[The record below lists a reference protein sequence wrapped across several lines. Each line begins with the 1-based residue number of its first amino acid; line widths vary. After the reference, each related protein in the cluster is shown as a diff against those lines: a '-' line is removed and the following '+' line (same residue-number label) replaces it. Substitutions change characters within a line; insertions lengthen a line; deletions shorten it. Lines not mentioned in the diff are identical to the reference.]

1 MSECTFKVRLLK
13 TLRRNEEE
21 SGIILSECLEIWL
34 KNKVV
39 WFMVHWIPI
48 KTETINIGQFPLRLK
63 GLNTV
68 ASSVLHLENICL
80 TAKIIVVSL
89 GCHATPPPPTPPIGG
104 ALRDIPKTTTRVT
117 TKITARRW
125 IYRGKQKPY
134 SGSLP
139 VSTLCLLE
147 KHKHWKVVSCS
158 FVSAMWTPLAQ
169 VTCLR
174 SLRML
179 LSVRLWG
186 IADPSQKQMRHF
198 LVCFLIS
205 LIHCHFLSIFP
216 WTSVKFHSSEVRQK

>member
-1 MSECTFKVRLLK
+1 MFCTWR
-13 TLRRNEEE
+13 T
-21 SGIILSECLEIWL
+21 S
-34 KNKVV
+34 
-39 WFMVHWIPI
+39 
-48 KTETINIGQFPLRLK
+48 
-63 GLNTV
+63 
-68 ASSVLHLENICL
+68 
-80 TAKIIVVSL
+80 AKIIVVSF
-89 GCHATPPPPTPPIGG
+89 GCHATFPPPPPLPRGG
-104 ALRDIPKTTTRVT
+104 ALRDIPKTTTRET

-139 VSTLCLLE
+139 VSTLCLWELRN
-147 KHKHWKVVSCS
+147 KHWKVVSCS

-198 LVCFLIS
+198 LVCFFIS

-216 WTSVKFHSSEVRQK
+216 WASVKFHSSEVRQK